1 MFLKDFDYF
10 LPPELIAQKPATPR
24 DACKLM
30 VLDRAKRQIEH
41 KQFYDILDYLK
52 PGDVLVF
59 NNSKVIPARILFKR
73 GERTL
78 EIFLIRQKDHQRW
91 FVLAK
96 PGKVLKQGAEFKINE
111 NLSFV
116 VEDILEDGQRVVAFS
131 LSGADL
137 ENELFKIGLPP
148 FPPYIKNPQA
158 SFADYQT
165 VYADKHGSVAAPTA
179 GLHFTE
185 NLLAKL
191 KNKGIQLEFV
201 TLHVGLGT
209 FLPIKVPKIE
219 EHKMH
224 EEFFEI
230 DDGTAGRLFRARQE
244 GRRIVAVGTTSV
256 RVLESAFDQKN
267 GFATG
272 LQKTNIFI
280 YPGYEWKCVRAMIT
294 NFHLPQS
301 SLLLL
306 VSSFAGKD
314 FTLEAYD
321 EAIKR
326 KYRFYSFGDAMFVF

>member
-1 MFLKDFDYF
+1 M
-10 LPPELIAQKPATPR
+10 PPELIAQKPATPR
-24 DACKLM
+24 DSCKLM
-30 VLDRAKRQIEH
+30 VLDRTKRQIEH
-41 KQFYDILDYLK
+41 KHFYDILEFLNS
-52 PGDVLVF
+52 GDVLVF
-59 NNSKVIPARILFKR
+59 NNSKVIPARILFKH

-78 EIFLIRQKDHQRW
+78 EIFLIRQKDNQRW

-116 VEDILEDGQRVVAFS
+116 VEDILEDGQRLVAFS
-131 LSGADL
+131 LSDADL
-137 ENELFKIGLPP
+137 ESELFKIGLPP

-185 NLLAKL
+185 DLLAKL
-191 KNKGIQLEFV
+191 KNKGVQLEFV

-230 DDGTAGRLFRARQE
+230 DPETAGRLFKAHQE
-244 GRRIVAVGTTSV
+244 GRRIMAVGTTSI

-280 YPGYEWKCVRAMIT
+280 YPGYEWKCVGGMIT

-314 FTLEAYD
+314 FTLDAYN

-326 KYRFYSFGDAMFVF
+326 KYRFYSFGDAMIVI